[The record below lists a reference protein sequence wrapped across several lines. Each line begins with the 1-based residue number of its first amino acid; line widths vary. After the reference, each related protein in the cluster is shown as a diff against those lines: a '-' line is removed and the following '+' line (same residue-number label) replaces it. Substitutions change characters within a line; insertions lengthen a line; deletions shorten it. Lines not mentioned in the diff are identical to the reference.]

1 MGALQRRVVEAHRQA
16 SGNFQLQHAR
26 RLLNQLERFGV
37 SHSGL
42 FMINRLVTMLRQV
55 GIDLRTGAIDHHQTN
70 SQAVKQANVIDYTRE
85 IIMLDGFPA
94 QHDDKRFTPMGINI
108 GDRMAESLYQFGA
121 TFLHHDTT
129 SMHDYS

>member
-1 MGALQRRVVEAHRQA
+1 MID
-16 SGNFQLQHAR
+16 
-26 RLLNQLERFGV
+26 RF
-37 SHSGL
+37 
-42 FMINRLVTMLRQV
+42 VTVLRQV
-55 GIDLRTGAIDHHQTN
+55 GVDLRTGAIDHYQTN
-70 SQAVKQANVIDYTRE
+70 SQAVKQANVVDYARE

-94 QHDDKRFTPMGINI
+94 QHDDKRFTSMGVNI

>member
-1 MGALQRRVVEAHRQA
+1 MGALQRRIVEAHRQA
-16 SGNFQLQHAR
+16 RGNFQLQHTR
-26 RLLNQLERFGV
+26 RLLNQLKRFGV

-42 FMINRLVTMLRQV
+42 FVINRLMAMLRQV
-55 GIDLRTGAIDHHQTN
+55 GVNLRTSAIDHHQANAQTVKKTN
-70 SQAVKQANVIDYTRE
+70 VVDNTRE
-85 IIMLDGFPA
+85 IIMLNGFSA
-94 QHDDKRFTPMGINI
+94 QHDDKRFTPMGVNI